1 MFIEHLLRIRY
12 CAEYIQGFLIN
23 LKKYHMREMPLL
35 PHFTDGET
43 DLCKITQLVS
53 SRVRIPTQILSN
65 FRICTLNPY
74 TILPPISLD

>member
-1 MFIEHLLRIRY
+1 MYYLSQFTEHLLRISY

-23 LKKYHMREMPLL
+23 LKYHMREIALL
-35 PHFTDGET
+35 PHFTDGEP

-65 FRICTLNPY
+65 FRFSTLTPTLY
-74 TILPPISLD
+74 CLQ